1 MRNNEERFKAHDV
14 DSTPPPLE
22 ETKTLHF
29 VAPTDFVELPSKGQ
43 YYPEG
48 HPLCGQEHLEIRQ
61 MTAKDEDILTSA
73 ALLKKGVAVER
84 LIQNLIVDKNIKT
97 EDILVGDKNA
107 ILITAR
113 TSAYGASYETKIQCP
128 FCNHYSNYEF
138 DLNDVKTQGG
148 ESDVEG
154 VTITENKTFMVTLP
168 TTKAQAEIRLL
179 TGADEQKFMFM
190 LQQHKKHNLKQTTV
204 TDQMKM
210 FVVSVN
216 GAADP
221 TQVSNFIDNMPARDS
236 RHLRSVYAKINPT
249 VDLTQYFACLY
260 CNSETKLEVP
270 LTADFFWPE

>member
-1 MRNNEERFKAHDV
+1 MRNNEERFKAHDA

-48 HPLCGQEHLEIRQ
+48 HLLCGQEHLEIRQ
-61 MTAKDEDILTSA
+61 MTAKDEDILTSV

-84 LIQNLIVDKNIKT
+84 LIQNLMVNKNIKT

-113 TSAYGASYETKIQCP
+113 ISAYGPLYETKIQCP

-138 DLNDVKTQGG
+138 NLEEIKVYPGDKN
-148 ESDVEG
+148 VEN
-154 VTITENKTFMVTLP
+154 VTLTENKTFLVTLP
-168 TTKAQAEIRLL
+168 ATKAQIEIRLL
-179 TGADEQKFMFM
+179 TGADEQKFMFL

-210 FVVSVN
+210 FVIAVN
-216 GAADP
+216 GLTDP
-221 TQVSNFIDNMPARDS
+221 AQISDFINDMPAKDS

-249 VDLTQYFACLY
+249 IDLTQYFACLY